1 MSGLVQVYM
10 FCVLFWAAPSFRSH
24 PMGFSG
30 AKKSESK
37 PKDKSESTPKDE
49 GEAPTASA
57 PVEDDKQKLEEK
69 PISEEPMG
77 GEPSPKDTAGSS
89 SSQPESSQ
97 SPDSSSKA
105 ASAASKPD
113 SAPPQPGSTTGGPSI
128 RFPRRVTPDGKR
140 ISDLP
145 ADEQDKYRK
154 QDASSPQQAGQQA
167 EQPQAASKQA
177 PKPTAAEPNKF
188 VPYAG
193 QDRGTKLSQARV
205 LTAKE
210 IEIIELGG
218 ADP

>member
-1 MSGLVQVYM
+1 
-10 FCVLFWAAPSFRSH
+10 
-24 PMGFSG
+24 MGFSG

-37 PKDKSESTPKDE
+37 PKDKSESKPKDK

-77 GEPSPKDTAGSS
+77 GEPSPKDTASS
-89 SSQPESSQ
+89 TSSQPESSQ
-97 SPDSSSKA
+97 SSDPGLGS
-105 ASAASKPD
+105 ASAPSNSD
-113 SAPPQPGSTTGGPSI
+113 SAPPQPGSATGGPSI

-154 QDASSPQQAGQQA
+154 QDASSAQQAGQQA
-167 EQPQAASKQA
+167 EQPQPAAKRSQ
-177 PKPTAAEPNKF
+177 KPTKAEPNKF

>member
-1 MSGLVQVYM
+1 MLGLVQVHNICALISAC
-10 FCVLFWAAPSFRSH
+10 FVVPHHLLIVNVFI
-24 PMGFSG
+24 G

-37 PKDKSESTPKDE
+37 PNDK

-77 GEPSPKDTAGSS
+77 EEPSPKETAGSS

-97 SPDSSSKA
+97 STSSGPRQSPEPSKA
-105 ASAASKPD
+105 DNAK
-113 SAPPQPGSTTGGPSI
+113 PQPGSATGGPSI
-128 RFPRRVTPDGKR
+128 RFPRRFTPDGKR

-145 ADEQDKYRK
+145 ADEQDKYRQ
-154 QDASSPQQAGQQA
+154 QDASSAKQSQARQQA
-167 EQPQAASKQA
+167 EQPQVAAKQMQ
-177 PKPTAAEPNKF
+177 KPSAAEPNKF

-210 IEIIELGG
+210 IEVIELGG